1 MSSAPE
7 PSPAGLARAL
17 DARGLAARVEAVG
30 RVAVIQPLAGASID
44 WAEARREVV
53 RLAAEHGFSN
63 AALELP

>member
-7 PSPAGLARAL
+7 PSTAGLARAL
-17 DARGLAARVEAVG
+17 AERGLAVRVEAVG
-30 RVAVIQPLAGASID
+30 RVAVIQLISQASID
-44 WAEARREVV
+44 WTAERREVV